1 MRNLYLKE
9 LKFSYII
16 RSTAFKFLVLLCV
29 GFNSTNSFAA
39 DPTLKIQYASNNII
53 DTNLIPDETG
63 NGFDA
68 TLQNGAILKKLGRF
82 NVIDLG
88 SQNGYLDMGAKT
100 GTVIQS
106 LSDFT
111 IALNVYVDPSV
122 VLTNAGNFIWTFANS
137 SNMGSTSN
145 GNMFFTALN
154 TRYAIS
160 KTNYNAESSVSRGS
174 ALSKGSWVNITYTQV
189 GTTGTVYIDGVN
201 VKSKAVPVLPSA
213 LGSTSNN
220 YIGRSCYTGDAYLT
234 NSLINDFRVYNRALP
249 ATEVATLASQRTGLD
264 SAMIIQQVADASTQ
278 LLLPGLNAVISNL
291 SLPIDGGNSV
301 VVAWNSSNTGFI
313 TNSGVVT
320 RPVSGADTAVVQL
333 TATLSKN
340 GIVTTKLFTAKVV
353 PSLSDR
359 ISAQQDSLNLSIN
372 GNLNLLRSNLSL
384 STKGIEGSAI
394 SWSSDKPTVLSAA
407 GCIVTRPA
415 KGTGKEKITLTA
427 TIIKGTVTLVKIF
440 TIYVAEDE
448 GFSAYLFAYFTGNT
462 GDQEAIRFAISDD
475 GYIYNALNGNNPV
488 INSATISTTGGVRDP
503 HILRGQN
510 NNYLMVATDMVSAQ
524 GWSSNRAMVLLKST
538 NMIDWQSSVVNI
550 PNSYPEYS
558 AADEVWAPQTIYDPQ
573 VGKYMIYFS
582 MRLGNADFAKIYY
595 AYANSTFTALESSPK
610 LLFNNNGLS
619 TIDADIVLKDG
630 IYNMFFKTEGNGN
643 GIKRAYSPF
652 LTGGY
657 VLYDKYLQSTSN
669 AVEGSCTFR
678 IYNSDNWILMYDM
691 YTSGAYQFTTSTDLI
706 NFSVVPNPVSF
717 DFTPRHGTVI
727 PITEAEKQALI
738 KKWNPTMDVNKVS
751 GSKVISIYPNPVI
764 GTLYYSCITNEHKFK
779 LSVMDLNGN
788 EIIQRTLSNEKGQLD
803 VAGLSPGI
811 YLLQITTA
819 AGVLNYQKFIKQ

>member
-1 MRNLYLKE
+1 MRNLYQKRF
-9 LKFSYII
+9 KFSYLSGSMI
-16 RSTAFKFLVLLCV
+16 FKFLILLCV
-29 GFNSTNSFAA
+29 GLNPTSTFAA
-39 DPTLKIQYASNNII
+39 DTTLKIQYASNNNIVSNI
-53 DTNLIPDETG
+53 IPDETG
-63 NGFDA
+63 NGYDA

-82 NVIDLG
+82 NIIDLG
-88 SQNGYLDMGAKT
+88 LSNGFLDLGSKT
-100 GTVIQS
+100 GTIIQS

-160 KTNYNAESSVSRGS
+160 KTNYNAESSVSRGT
-174 ALSKGSWVNITYTQV
+174 ALSKGSWKNVTYTQE

-201 VKSKAVPVLPSA
+201 VKSKTITLLPSA
-213 LGSTSNN
+213 LGATSTN

-249 ATEVATLASQRTGLD
+249 ATEVAILALQRTGLD
-264 SAMIIQQVADASTQ
+264 SAMIIQQVADAGTR
-278 LLLPGLNAVISNL
+278 LILPGLNAVISNI
-291 SLPIDGGNSV
+291 SLPTDGGNSV
-301 VVAWNSSNTGFI
+301 VISWNSSNPGYI
-313 TNSGVVT
+313 TNSGIVT
-320 RPVSGADTAVVQL
+320 RPVSGSDTAVVQL

-340 GIVTTKLFTAKVV
+340 GVEITKLFTAKVV

-359 ISAQQDSLNLSIN
+359 ISAQQDSSNLSIS
-372 GNLNLLRSNLSL
+372 GSLNLLRSNLSL

-394 SWSSDKPTVLSAA
+394 TWSSDKPSILSSA
-407 GCIVTRPA
+407 GFIVNRPA
-415 KGTGKEKITLTA
+415 KGAGNVKVTLTA
-427 TIIKGTVTLVKIF
+427 TIIKGSVTITKIF
-440 TIYVAEDE
+440 TINVAEDE

-462 GDQEAIRFAISDD
+462 GNQEAIRFALSDD
-475 GYIYNALNGNNPV
+475 GFIYNALNGNNPV
-488 INSATISTTGGVRDP
+488 LNSATISTTGGVRDP

-510 NNYLMVATDMVSAQ
+510 NDYFMVATDMVSAQ

-550 PNSYPEYS
+550 PNLYPEYS

-573 VGKYMIYFS
+573 VGKYMVYFA
-582 MRLGNADFAKIYY
+582 MRLGSSDFSKIYY
-595 AYANSTFTALESSPK
+595 AYANSTFTAFESSPK

-706 NFSVVPNPVSF
+706 NFSVVPDPVSF

-727 PITEAEKQALI
+727 PITATEKQALI

-751 GSKVISIYPNPVI
+751 GAKAISIYPNPVKE
-764 GTLYYSCITNEHKFK
+764 TLYYSCITNEHTLK
-779 LSVMDLNGN
+779 LSVLDLNGN
-788 EIIQRTLSNEKGQLD
+788 EIIQRTIANEKGQLD
-803 VAGLSPGI
+803 VSGLSPGI
-811 YLLQITTA
+811 YLLKIISTE
-819 AGVLNYQKFIKQ
+819 GVLNYQKFIKQ

>member
-1 MRNLYLKE
+1 MKNLYLKE
-9 LKFSYII
+9 LEFLYKL
-16 RSTAFKFLVLLCV
+16 RSTIFKFLILLCI
-29 GFNSTNSFAA
+29 GLNSTNSFAA
-39 DPTLKIQYASNNII
+39 DSTLKIQYASNNSIV
-53 DTNLIPDETG
+53 TNLIPDETG
-63 NGFDA
+63 NGYDA

-88 SQNGYLDMGAKT
+88 SMNGYLDLGAKT

-111 IALNVYVDPSV
+111 IALNVYVDPAV

-160 KTNYNAESSVSRGS
+160 KTNYNAETSVSRGP
-174 ALSKGSWVNITYTQV
+174 ALNKGSWVNVTYTQE
-189 GTTGTVYIDGVN
+189 GTNGTVYIDGVN
-201 VKSKAVPVLPSA
+201 VKSKAVTILPSA
-213 LGSTSNN
+213 LGATSNN
-220 YIGRSCYTGDAYLT
+220 YIGRSCYSGDAYLT
-234 NSLINDFRVYNRALP
+234 NSLINDFRIYNRALP
-249 ATEVATLASQRTGLD
+249 ATEVATLASQRIGLD
-264 SAMIIQQVADASTQ
+264 SAMIIQQVEDASAQ
-278 LLLPGLNAVISNL
+278 LMLPGLNAVISNL
-291 SLPIDGGNSV
+291 SLPTDGGNSV
-301 VVAWNSSNTGFI
+301 VVSWNSSNTGYI

-359 ISAQQDSLNLSIN
+359 ISAQLDSVNLSIT

-384 STKGIEGSAI
+384 STKGIEGSTI
-394 SWSSDKPTVLSAA
+394 NWSSDKPTVLSAA
-407 GCIVTRPA
+407 GFIVTRPA
-415 KGTGKEKITLTA
+415 KGAGNEKVTLTA
-427 TIIKGTVTLVKIF
+427 TIIKGTVSVSKIF

-462 GDQEAIRFAISDD
+462 GNQEAIRFALSDD

-488 INSATISTTGGVRDP
+488 LNSAAISTTGGVRDP

-510 NNYLMVATDMVSAQ
+510 NDYFMVATDMVSAL

-550 PNSYPEYS
+550 PNSYPEYN

-573 VGKYMIYFS
+573 VGKYMVYFA
-582 MRLGNADFAKIYY
+582 MRLGSADYAKIYY
-595 AYANSTFTALESSPK
+595 AYANSSFTALESSPK
-610 LLFNNNGLS
+610 LLYNNNGLS
-619 TIDADIVLKDG
+619 TIDADIVFKDG
-630 IYNMFFKTEGNGN
+630 IYNLFFKTEGNGN

-657 VLYDKYLQSTSN
+657 VLYDKYLQSTTN

-706 NFSVVPNPVSF
+706 NFSVVTNPVSF

-727 PITEAEKQALI
+727 PITAAEKQALI
-738 KKWNPTMDVNKVS
+738 KKWDPTMDVNEVS
-751 GSKVISIYPNPVI
+751 GSKAISIYPNPVKGI
-764 GTLYYSCITNEHKFK
+764 LYYSFPANVPMLKI
-779 LSVMDLNGN
+779 SVMDLSGI
-788 EIIQRTLSNEKGQLD
+788 EIIQRTVSNAKGQLD
-803 VAGLSPGI
+803 VSGLSPGI
-811 YLLQITTA
+811 YVLQSTSTEGI
-819 AGVLNYQKFIKQ
+819 LNYQKFIKQ